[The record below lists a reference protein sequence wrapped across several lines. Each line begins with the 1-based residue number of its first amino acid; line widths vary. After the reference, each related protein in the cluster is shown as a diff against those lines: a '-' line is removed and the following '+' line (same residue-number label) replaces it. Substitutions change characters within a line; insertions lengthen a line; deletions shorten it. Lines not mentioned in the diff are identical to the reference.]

1 MTRRGAILALWTTC
15 LIWGLAFPLVKLALR
30 DASPLAFT
38 ATRFVVAGLL
48 VAPGLRRVSRAEW
61 RAGWVLGALLTLGF
75 TTQTAGLQW
84 TTASRSGF
92 LTSLYIPF
100 TPLVVLLVFRTLPG
114 RLATLGLV
122 FAMGGTLLLTRPGQL
137 TGGFNT
143 GDVLSVI
150 CALCFA
156 AHMVATGHFAVR
168 YRVEHLM
175 MAQIVVAAVLT
186 SLATPVLEQPRLHF
200 TPFLLAMIGYE
211 AVLASV
217 LAIRLQLAAQQVLTA
232 THAALVYALE
242 PVVAAVASLPL
253 TGEVLT
259 PSQWAGG
266 LLILC
271 ASLLPELRRRT
282 FTDP

>member
-1 MTRRGAILALWTTC
+1 MTRRGAVLALWTTC
-15 LIWGLAFPLVKLALR
+15 LIWGLAFPLVKLALH
-30 DASPLAFT
+30 DATPLAFT
-38 ATRFVVAGLL
+38 ATRFLLASAL
-48 VAPGLRRVSRAEW
+48 VAPSLKRVTRAEW
-61 RAGWVLGALLTLGF
+61 RAGAVLGVLLTLGF

-100 TPLVVLLVFRTLPG
+100 TPLVVLAVFRTLPG
-114 RLATLGLV
+114 RLASLGLLL
-122 FAMGGTLLLTRPGQL
+122 AMGGTFLLTRPDHPA
-137 TGGFNT
+137 GGFNT
-143 GDVLSVI
+143 GDAFSVL

-156 AHMVATGHFAVR
+156 MHMVATGHFAVKHQ
-168 YRVEHLM
+168 VEHLM

-186 SLATPVLEQPRLHF
+186 TVATPVLEHPQLRF

-217 LAIRLQLAAQQVLTA
+217 VAIRLQLAAQQVLSA
-232 THAALVYALE
+232 THAALIYALE
-242 PVVAAVASLPL
+242 PVVAALASLPL

-259 PSQWAGG
+259 PLQWLGG
-266 LLILC
+266 VSILG